1 MIKPIKN
8 EEQYQEALRKMYNFM
23 QLDYV
28 EGSSEAD
35 EMEVWAM
42 LIEDYEDKHYPI
54 TLPAFANPLDAIN
67 FRIKEMGWSESEL
80 NKILGYGKR
89 KSEIL
94 SGKRKLSLTM
104 IRKLHQVLKIPA
116 ETLIAEY

>member
-28 EGSSEAD
+28 EGSPEAD

-54 TLPAFANPLDAIN
+54 MLPTFTNPLDAIN
-67 FRIKEMGWSESEL
+67 FRIKEMGWNEADL